1 MNASKPEIYDMQSL
15 DLEIRRLKTRCSQIE
30 VELDNNMDNL
40 KENYGKMAFNSFI
53 VNQVKN
59 LPFIG
64 AAAGGLLGSA
74 LIRNF
79 IGGFIEK
86 AFGRR
91 MTVLERWIAKIFR

>member
-1 MNASKPEIYDMQSL
+1 MTASKPGIYDMQSL
-15 DLEIRRLKTRCSQIE
+15 DLEIRRLKNRCKQIE
-30 VELDNNMDNL
+30 VELDNGMDDL

-64 AAAGGLLGSA
+64 ATAGALLGSTA
-74 LIRNF
+74 IRNF

-91 MTVLERWIAKIFR
+91 MTVLERWIARIFR